1 MRQGRR
7 ALAGTSAHR
16 LPESVM
22 ENNELQKAF
31 NNQEKLLMFTLVQT
45 LLAKEKA
52 AFLESLET
60 IYKDLENIKKA
71 IMEDEE

>member
-1 MRQGRR
+1 
-7 ALAGTSAHR
+7 
-16 LPESVM
+16 M